1 MISLMN
7 PSQLGFG
14 VFDVIHVSF
23 LFSSLLLLTFTY
35 YPLHSFCSFPVQHA
49 LGEKNLFYFLQCF
62 LQSCSYPFF
71 PKFVLDCCITDM
83 YTGYSKVVGGSCFYY
98 GLLFS
103 FFSLLFIYL
112 CFYFLLKLS
121 SVV

>member
-35 YPLHSFCSFPVQHA
+35 YPLHSFCSFPVQLA
-49 LGEKNLFYFLQCF
+49 LGERLYFISFNVFFNLALIV
-62 LQSCSYPFF
+62 F
-71 PKFVLDCCITDM
+71 PKFC
-83 YTGYSKVVGGSCFYY
+83 S
-98 GLLFS
+98 GLLYYRYVYS
-103 FFSLLFIYL
+103 VLVT
-112 CFYFLLKLS
+112 LK
-121 SVV
+121 